1 MLLTSDQVNGLAPD
15 EASAKAGRALSSE
28 RKWVSF
34 GRSGHALW
42 GLCQGSGAQPYQV
55 RVDLADFSSK
65 CSCPSR
71 KFPCKHGLGLL
82 YLYAEKGSLFADEK
96 PCDFL
101 TEWLAGREK
110 RAEQTAQKKAE
121 KAGDIQ
127 VDPETLAK
135 RQASQAKRLQSREEK
150 VTVGIAD
157 LSVLIQDLVR
167 EGLAALSGKPFSY
180 WDTLAARLVDA
191 QAPGLARQISELGSE
206 SRSGPNWQERFCN
219 RLAQV
224 HLACQGWG
232 RIATLSEPLQSDLR
246 TFIGFTVAQE
256 EVLSGP
262 GMCDTWSS
270 LAQQVTSEEGLR
282 LCRTWLWSATR
293 KPSVIFQY
301 AYANQPLDMSF
312 VTGRTMEAEVAFFPS
327 ATPSRGLIKKTLG
340 ELPFRLPSGFASIDA
355 MLADYAGLLCLNPWV
370 DRRPY
375 LLDRVIPTF
384 LDGVWQLQD
393 SAETPG
399 VLQLN
404 IKGKQGWR
412 LLAVS
417 GGHPVSLFGEW
428 NGIQFVPLSVVD
440 ASGTLLT
447 LTEDQRE

>member
-1 MLLTSDQVNGLAPD
+1 MLLASDQVNGLAPD
-15 EASAKAGRALSSE
+15 EASAKAGRSLSSE

-55 RVDLADFSSK
+55 RIDLTDFTSK

-82 YLYAEKGSLFADEK
+82 YLFAEKGALFAEET

-101 TEWLAGREK
+101 AEWLAGREK
-110 RAEQTAQKKAE
+110 RAEQTAQRKAE
-121 KAGDIQ
+121 KAGDIP

-157 LSVLIQDLVR
+157 LSMLLQDLLR

-180 WDTLAARLVDA
+180 WDNQAARLVDA
-191 QAPGLARQISELGSE
+191 QAPGLARQISELGSA
-206 SRSGPNWQERFCN
+206 SRSGANWQERFAN

-232 RIATLSEPLQSDLR
+232 RIAELPETLQSDLR
-246 TFIGFTVAQE
+246 AFIGFSMGQE

-262 GMCDTWSS
+262 GICDVWSS

-282 LCRTWLWSATR
+282 LCRTWLWSVTG
-293 KPSVIFQY
+293 KPAVIFQY
-301 AYANQPLDMSF
+301 AYANQPLEISL
-312 VTGRTMEAEVAFFPS
+312 VTGRTLEAEMAFFPS
-327 ATPSRGLIKKTLG
+327 ATPSRGLIKKALG
-340 ELPFRLPSGFASIDA
+340 EHPFRVPSGLVSIDA
-355 MLADYAGLLCLNPWV
+355 MLADYAVLLSMNPWV

-375 LLDRVIPTF
+375 LLGQVIPAF
-384 LDGVWQLQD
+384 RNGVWQLQD
-393 SAETPG
+393 SAESPG
-399 VLQLN
+399 VLSLN

-412 LLAVS
+412 LLAAS

-428 NGIQFVPLSVVD
+428 NGVQFAPLSVID
-440 ASGTLLT
+440 ASGTLLPV
-447 LTEDQRE
+447 TEEQRE